1 VLARVGHAV
10 ALFVAIV
17 AAVVTLPVV
26 VVLGVTLVLDPSDTP
41 SWWGATR
48 WAGTAVFALAFAFLA
63 WDTHRIARDEERGIV
78 VSGLRLPRRP
88 PRRGSAPRR

>member
-26 VVLGVTLVLDPSDTP
+26 VATVVTLVVPPADTP
-41 SWWGATR
+41 DRWTQLR
-48 WAGTAVFALAFAFLA
+48 WAAAFVFVVALTFLV
-63 WDTHRIARDEERGIV
+63 WDTHRIARVEERGIV
-78 VSGLRLPRRP
+78 VSGLRVPRRP
-88 PRRGSAPRR
+88 TGRPS